1 MQTPASTVT
10 PRSAPNALVLGIGN
24 PIMSDDGVGIRVVQE
39 LQREYRFPLT
49 VEVVEGGTLGLGLLP
64 LLEGRSHLIVVDAVE
79 TGKRP
84 GTCIRLSGEELPV
97 ALEARLSPHQ
107 MGLKEL
113 LAVCRLTGQE
123 QPEMVLIGVQP
134 RSVELAEHLSPEVE
148 LQVESMKGAVL
159 KELARIGIKAQAVAH
174 NVDEC
179 RD

>member
-1 MQTPASTVT
+1 MRTSASTAT
-10 PRSAPNALVLGIGN
+10 PRNAPNALVLGIGN
-24 PIMSDDGVGIRVVQE
+24 TIMSDDGVGIRVVQE
-39 LQREYRFPLT
+39 LHREYRFPLT

-79 TGKRP
+79 TGKKP
-84 GTCIRLSGEELPV
+84 GTCIRLTGEELPA
-97 ALEARLSPHQ
+97 ALESGLSPHQ
-107 MGLKEL
+107 LGLKDL
-113 LAVCRLTGQE
+113 LAVSRLMGRT

-148 LQVESMKGAVL
+148 LQVETMKGAVL
-159 KELARIGIKAQAVAH
+159 KELARIGIKARAVAH